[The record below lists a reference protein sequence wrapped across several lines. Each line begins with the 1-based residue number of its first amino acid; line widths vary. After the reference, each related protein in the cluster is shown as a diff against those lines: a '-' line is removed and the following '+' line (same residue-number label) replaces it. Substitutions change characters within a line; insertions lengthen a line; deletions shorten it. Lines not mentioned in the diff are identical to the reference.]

1 MKICLYLN
9 FRNLW
14 NVKFEAKYPSSLS
27 RFQFL
32 QNEKSQ
38 TDPKKKQMSNLC
50 SSRLQVSPP
59 YFLPGRA
66 GPYVSLVIFFLFPYS
81 LSASLPAT
89 LHYVP
94 SLASAAAQRQRPGMG
109 ATRGHVQQWTGAG
122 GMLRTGMCAGR
133 WPAARWIGAWMD
145 RLVDSS
151 HACDRLRQRTGA
163 DAAQKRA
170 GGARMWQGRGENEEG
185 WLT

>member
-81 LSASLPAT
+81 LSASLLTPAT
-89 LHYVP
+89 STMSRLSLVP
-94 SLASAAAQRQRPGMG
+94 PHKDRSQTWGRGRHAADRHVRRSVASG
-109 ATRGHVQQWTGAG
+109 T
-122 GMLRTGMCAGR
+122 
-133 WPAARWIGAWMD
+133 MD
-145 RLVDSS
+145 RRMDGSGWLTAAMRATSCGRELERRLHRSGRVAL
-151 HACDRLRQRTGA
+151 ACGR
-163 DAAQKRA
+163 
-170 GGARMWQGRGENEEG
+170 GGARMRRAG
-185 WLT
+185 